1 MATAIKKCRVCG
13 KPYEA
18 CHTMR
23 HNTDV
28 FRWQEVACSPECGS
42 IYLAQIEESRKSHTS
57 EVDKAEHNTALPED
71 IHISETEDIDIDEE
85 STRELKE
92 LDEYFDD
99 MDDTE

>member
-13 KPYEA
+13 KPYVA

-23 HNTDV
+23 NNADV

-42 IYLAQIEESRKSHTS
+42 IYLAQIEESRRNDTV
-57 EVDKAEHNTALPED
+57 EVNKTEYSATLVEDED
-71 IHISETEDIDIDEE
+71 INDEFE
-85 STRELKE
+85 KELAK

-99 MDDTE
+99 AE